1 MAMFNDDYFD
11 DEYRDINDLLI
22 EFNKVKHGEPHGT
35 ISEDDFEFLIDY
47 FESNHEHENTQLA
60 CEIATTLYP
69 FSASLFLRKAE
80 WLMDHKKYGQALK
93 VLDQLDE
100 IDPNNIEA
108 VFLKSDIL
116 VEQNR
121 FSEAVDILEQHVDQF
136 DSVDKTDILLELSE
150 IYDELEEYDKV
161 YSTLKRILKYEPT
174 NEDALLRICF
184 WAEINNKHEDSIIL
198 HQELIEETPFNAMAW
213 YNLGV
218 AYQGIKLYEKAI
230 DAYEYCLAIDDKFEY
245 AYRNQGDAY
254 MQLKQYKKA
263 IEVLEMHL
271 SITKPEDVIL
281 DAIGYCW
288 EKQKD
293 YAKARQ
299 YYRSASQLNPK
310 DDQIFFKIGETYT
323 KEAQWEKAI
332 KAYSVALHMNKHNAS
347 YCMAL
352 GNCLMEMH
360 AEKEALV
367 CYLNA
372 VQLRPD
378 IKSTWQSLIKGLYQ
392 ADYFDEALT
401 QLTIAREHCGFKTD
415 FTYYEAAI
423 LLAKGKTKEAVLQL
437 ENALE
442 ENAKKANALNFID
455 KDISRHPVFA
465 EILVRYKRKK

>member
-1 MAMFNDDYFD
+1 MFNDDYLED
-11 DEYRDINDLLI
+11 DFRDIEDLLI
-22 EFNKVKHGEPHGT
+22 EFNKVKQGEPHGNIT
-35 ISEDDFEFLIDY
+35 EDDFEFLIDY
-47 FESNHEHENTQLA
+47 FESNHDHENTQLA
-60 CEIATTLYP
+60 CEISTTLYP
-69 FSASLFLRKAE
+69 FSSSLFMRKAE

-93 VLDQLDE
+93 VLDQIDE

-108 VFLKSDIL
+108 IFLKSDIL
-116 VEQNR
+116 LEQNR
-121 FSEAVDILEQHVDQF
+121 FSEAVDILEKHVDAF

-161 YSTLKRILKYEPT
+161 YSTLKRILQYEPS

-184 WAEINNKHEDSIIL
+184 WAEINNKHEDSIKL

-263 IEVLEMHL
+263 IEVLEVHL

-288 EKQKD
+288 EKQKE
-293 YAKARQ
+293 YAKARH

-332 KAYSVALHMNKHNAS
+332 KAYSVALHINKNNAS

-352 GNCLMEMH
+352 GNCLMEMN

-378 IKSTWQSLIKGLYQ
+378 IKSTWQALIKGLYA

-401 QLTIAREHCGFKTD
+401 QLSIAIEHCGPKTD
-415 FTYYEAAI
+415 FIFYKAAI
-423 LLAKGKTKEAVLQL
+423 LLAKGKTKDAIIHL
-437 ENALE
+437 ERALA
-442 ENAKKANALNFID
+442 ENPKKMVALNFID
-455 KDISRHPVFA
+455 KEISRHPVFA
-465 EILVRYKRKK
+465 EILIRYKKKN